1 MRLNNI
7 TSTEQAHKFAFPS
20 NQVSI
25 DSIEMLLD
33 ELNEQFALS
42 ENLYSSIWVSLN
54 EAVTNAIN
62 HGNKKDPNKKV
73 HLCIELKWDNFIC
86 FTIKDEGNGFD
97 YENIADPTTP
107 ELVDQPNGRGV
118 FLMRKLSDLA
128 LFTNGG
134 NTVDLYFDI
143 TKP

>member
-1 MRLNNI
+1 MKLNHTNPA
-7 TSTEQAHKFAFPS
+7 EKVNNFAFPS

-33 ELNEQFALS
+33 ELNEQFALT
-42 ENLYSSIWVSLN
+42 EKVYNSIWVTLN
-54 EAVTNAIN
+54 EAVTNAIV
-62 HGNKKDPNKKV
+62 HGNKKDPAKKV

-86 FTIKDEGNGFD
+86 FTVKDEGQGFD
-97 YENIADPTTP
+97 HENIPDPTSP
-107 ELVDQPNGRGV
+107 ELLDKPHGRGV
-118 FLMRKLSDLA
+118 FLMKKLADLA

-143 TKP
+143 TKS